1 MIFRSG
7 LSVLSGFALV
17 VSTTAGACGGV
28 VGDDSSTGGGASD
41 ASTSSDAGHASDAST
56 CTGAA
61 DCKCGTASCVGGEW
75 RCPKSCGCPDSLAG
89 LDGTSCDVDG
99 LSCSGDCSNPCNFCN
114 ILECTNGTWTTL
126 EAFPEPCVDGSVV
139 DGG

>member
-1 MIFRSG
+1 MIFG
-7 LSVLSGFALV
+7 SGFRSCVCVTFVAL
-17 VSTTAGACGGV
+17 TTIAGACGGKT
-28 VGDDSSTGGGASD
+28 DASLDGGASQSDGASD
-41 ASTSSDAGHASDAST
+41 AGQGGDAA

-61 DCKCGTASCVGGEW
+61 DCKCGTPSCVDGEW

-126 EAFPEPCVDGSVV
+126 EAFPEPCADGSVI